1 MKKKSPST
9 VPRPFDATVVK
20 SQVTDVALVQRRREQ
35 IVAAA
40 VELFSVQGF
49 YRTTIQEIARKAGVS
64 TGLIYQYA
72 ETKEDVLL
80 LALMFVMERFR
91 RELGSSRDGT
101 EPLSRLYA
109 ALDTYCRV
117 VDRHRDAAVL
127 AYRST
132 MSLPREYREYIK
144 QAELATNELMAARIR
159 ACIEAGLFRD
169 ANVELLTY
177 RLVLHA
183 HAWSLKYWRLSQF
196 ATIDEYVDEG
206 FDFFVHALATRK
218 GKIQYGR
225 FLASRGKPA
234 PEPAATA
241 TG

>member
-1 MKKKSPST
+1 MAAPKA
-9 VPRPFDATVVK
+9 FDATVVK
-20 SQVTDVALVQRRREQ
+20 SQVTDPALVQRRRDQ

-49 YRTTIQEIARKAGVS
+49 YRTTMQQIARKAGVS

-72 ETKEDVLL
+72 QTKEDVLL
-80 LALMFVMERFR
+80 LSLMFVMERFR
-91 RELGSSRDGT
+91 RQLESSRDDGT

-117 VDRHRDAAVL
+117 VDRHRDATVL

-132 MSLPREYREYIK
+132 LSLPRAYREYIK
-144 QAELATNELMAARIR
+144 QAELETNELMAQRIR
-159 ACIEAGLFRD
+159 SCIEAGLFKD

-183 HAWSLKYWRLSQF
+183 HAWALKYWRLSQF
-196 ATIDEYVDEG
+196 ATIGEYVDEG
-206 FDFFVHALATRK
+206 FDFCVRALATPK
-218 GKIQYGR
+218 GKAQYSR
-225 FLASRGKPA
+225 FVAARGTQETKARRQAAS
-234 PEPAATA
+234 
-241 TG
+241 